1 MRNLQRM
8 SMMNV
13 KENVC
18 MGQKPNFA
26 FFQCC
31 VGSGGGQ
38 GDGGGGGTVAPAS
51 STYAGGSG
59 GTGLSSDPDLFGGVI
74 FKDSALYVMYTSQR
88 SPFSLHTLQSLL
100 VCCTVR
106 GHDDFRQ
113 NLCIPQDGGYGGGG
127 GGGAG
132 FATIGGTLRITFTST
147 DS

>member
-38 GDGGGGGTVAPAS
+38 GDDGGGGTVAPAS

-88 SPFSLHTLQSLL
+88 SP
-100 VCCTVR
+100 C
-106 GHDDFRQ
+106 Q